1 MTTIATLLDTWRDAE
16 RRGDRD
22 QLDAVLAD
30 EFVGI
35 GPVGFVLRRDAW
47 LDRVGPELR
56 YDDLELDQVDVR
68 TVNDGTSV
76 VIAHQHARGEARGN
90 PLPEETR
97 VSFVVVD
104 APSGPRIA
112 GIQYSFMVPA

>member
-1 MTTIATLLDTWRDAE
+1 MTTIATLLENWCDAE

-47 LDRVGPELR
+47 LDRFGPDLR
-56 YDDLELDQVDVR
+56 YDVLELDEIDVR
-68 TVNDGTSV
+68 GVSDRTSV
-76 VIAHQHARGEARGN
+76 VIAHQHAHGEARGN

-104 APSGPRIA
+104 AATGPRIA

>member
-1 MTTIATLLDTWRDAE
+1 MNEIATVLDRWRDAE
-16 RRGDRD
+16 CRGDRAE
-22 QLDAVLAD
+22 LDAVLAE
-30 EFVGI
+30 EFVGV

-47 LDRVGPELR
+47 LDRFGPDLR
-56 YDDLELDQVDVR
+56 YDDLELDEIDVR
-68 TVNDGTSV
+68 SVSDGTSV
-76 VIAHQHARGEARGN
+76 VIAHQHARGEAQGN

-104 APSGPRIA
+104 RPAGPRIA